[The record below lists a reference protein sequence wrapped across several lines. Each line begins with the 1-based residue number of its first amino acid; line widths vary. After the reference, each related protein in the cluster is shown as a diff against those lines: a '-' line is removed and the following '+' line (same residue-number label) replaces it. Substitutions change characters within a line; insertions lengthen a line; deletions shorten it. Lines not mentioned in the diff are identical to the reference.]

1 MKRKAIEAIPLLSK
15 MLKPT
20 KEDYTAFSQILTVG
34 EDKILILDLYETGKR
49 FGTDIEQEVKPLK
62 RYVTNGKDFET
73 FRPGADKPWG
83 KSGLQ
88 EEFYSHMPDIYF
100 AEHSDKPIF
109 KLLPKHS
116 WQYRDTAC
124 DRLSENESDIKLER
138 NRRKQEYHQNAID
151 RRIALVDKFPAG
163 IEKWYKN
170 LFKEDHFIFYETIS
184 SRKAIGTCSNCQK
197 EVGYNRQETKPTHNE
212 SGRCPNCKVKVMYKA
227 KGRLSR
233 IEKEKKAIVM
243 QQIPD
248 GFVSRHVKLS
258 YTASEYGETITS
270 NEIARATYNG
280 QRIYRD
286 YSYTSWST
294 KNLCW
299 TDSNTNSAAVGTG
312 YLYTKNL
319 AQVLEGT
326 AFQYCAIGL
335 LQEHTKGPIHQE
347 EYLSCYESQPFLEY
361 MIKMGL
367 YRLVNEY
374 VDHPWAANINSN
386 SKRPEDIMSIS
397 RDKINRLI
405 KLNGGIRTLNL
416 LQLEE
421 ASGRQ
426 LADEEIKIIER
437 YQIEIKS
444 IIQATRY
451 TTAGKLIRYAKKQ
464 LRNKKVAG
472 NFISDWLDYIRMC
485 TGAGLELNETLM
497 FPRDLMAE
505 HDKRTAEFKA
515 IEDSEKNEMYQ
526 KLRKDY
532 ERLYRYQHG
541 AYEILIP
548 ENLESIV
555 QEGNNQHHCVGTYVN
570 RVAKGESCILFV
582 REKDQLDQA
591 FYTMEVK
598 DGVVVQCRGKYNLD
612 PSPEIGK
619 KVRKFVDRF
628 QKYISNWKSQNRVQ
642 VPA

>member
-1 MKRKAIEAIPLLSK
+1 MKRRAIEAIPLLSK

-20 KEDYTAFSQILTVG
+20 KEDYTAFSQILTIG
-34 EDKILILDLYETGKR
+34 AEKILILDLYETGKR
-49 FGTDIEQEVKPLK
+49 FGIKIEQEVRPLK

-100 AEHSDKPIF
+100 AAHSDKPIF
-109 KLLPKHS
+109 KLLPKHR
-116 WQYRDTAC
+116 WQYSDTAC
-124 DRLSENESDIKLER
+124 DRLSQNESNIKLER
-138 NRRKQEYHQNAID
+138 NRKKQEYHQNAID

-170 LFKEDHFIFYETIS
+170 LFKEDHFIFYETITS
-184 SRKAIGTCSNCQK
+184 KKAIGTCTNCLS
-197 EVGYNRQETKPTHNE
+197 EVEYNRMEIKPAHNE
-212 SGRCPNCKVKVMYKA
+212 SGRCPNCEAEVRYKA
-227 KGRLSR
+227 KGRVNR
-233 IEKEKKAIVM
+233 MEIEKKAIVM

-248 GFVSRHVKLS
+248 GFVSRHIRLNYV
-258 YTASEYGETITS
+258 ASENGETITS
-270 NEIARATYNG
+270 NEIARVTYDG
-280 QRIYRD
+280 KRIYRD
-286 YSYTSWST
+286 YSYSSWRT
-294 KNLCW
+294 NELCW
-299 TDSNTNSAAVGTG
+299 TDSNTNSVAIGTG

-319 AQVLEGT
+319 NQVLDGT
-326 AFQYCAIGL
+326 AFKYCAIGL
-335 LQEHTKGPIHQE
+335 LQEHTRGSIHQE
-347 EYLSCYESQPFLEY
+347 GYLSCYESQPFLEY
-361 MIKMGL
+361 MVKMGL

-405 KLNGGIRTLNL
+405 KLDGGIRTLNL

-421 ASGRQ
+421 ASSRH
-426 LADEEIKIIER
+426 LTDEEITTIER
-437 YQIEIKS
+437 YQMEVRS
-444 IIQATRY
+444 IIEASGY
-451 TTAGKLIRYAKKQ
+451 TTTGKIIRYAKKQ
-464 LRNKKVAG
+464 LKNKKVAG

-497 FPRDLMAE
+497 FPRDLKAE
-505 HDKRTAEFKA
+505 HNKRTAEFKT

-532 ERLYRYQHG
+532 MRRYSYQNG
-541 AYEILIP
+541 AYKILVP
-548 ENLESIV
+548 ESLESIV

-582 REKDQLDQA
+582 REKDNLDQA

-598 DGVVVQCRGKYNLD
+598 DGVVVQCRGKYNND